1 MDVWQC
7 GLLPTL
13 ASSSSNSHVCFVA
26 LKFLELTYCQS
37 QLQKKTELP
46 RAARLC
52 LSLSKLKL
60 YINQFKKV
68 QPSKKKRKQ
77 NASTF
82 YLLDFFPGE
91 MKSNWNEVFEAHRC
105 FASSTL
111 SEEAMPVTSVA
122 SKKHHPQVDGRF
134 GSWHSDIPRWFV
146 LYVSTCLPTACY
158 IVIWFE
164 KCITNQLPPSFFS
177 RQWSNNEYSTSTSTM
192 SECLWVFQY
201 FSVEKR
207 GISSQWVVF

>member
-37 QLQKKTELP
+37 QLQKKTKLP

-68 QPSKKKRKQ
+68 QPSKKKENKMHLHFICW
-77 NASTF
+77 TF
-82 YLLDFFPGE
+82 
-91 MKSNWNEVFEAHRC
+91 S
-105 FASSTL
+105 
-111 SEEAMPVTSVA
+111 PV
-122 SKKHHPQVDGRF
+122 
-134 GSWHSDIPRWFV
+134 RW
-146 LYVSTCLPTACY
+146 SRIGT
-158 IVIWFE
+158 
-164 KCITNQLPPSFFS
+164 KFS
-177 RQWSNNEYSTSTSTM
+177 RPIDALPVPRLVRRQCQSPQWHPKSIIHRLMVDLE
-192 SECLWVFQY
+192 V
-201 FSVEKR
+201 
-207 GISSQWVVF
+207 GIPTFPVDLFYMFLHVCQQLVILSFGLKSA